1 MKGSEDRE
9 ARKII
14 DKMTDSDLEK
24 MRILPSQIPLI
35 SGLNALARVFA
46 SEKDML
52 KILFPISKL
61 GKSYLVPTKSN
72 YLISKFFDDQLNPEQ
87 IKCIIR
93 ILSHRSPH
101 PFILFGPPGIN
112 LCTIILKA
120 FIFLSFKI
128 FRG

>member
-1 MKGSEDRE
+1 MSDR
-9 ARKII
+9 
-14 DKMTDSDLEK
+14 DLET

-35 SGLNALARVFA
+35 AGLNALARVFA

-61 GKSYLVPTKSN
+61 GKSNFSTYSTSMKSN

-87 IKCIIR
+87 IKCIVR